1 MLKDNVLEYLFYR
14 FNPYFPERDL
24 PVYEI
29 NPADPQ
35 DINVKLGLC
44 HTLLDQKSPPVQ
56 KSQIIISLC
65 LSLLTDALEVNAR
78 ISCCVYPEIEW
89 PSSVNTLA
97 TRMLDVALNSL
108 KKHLILSDR
117 FLISLLNF
125 IWEAI
130 IWNDKYRGM
139 FVMDNGVYK
148 LLDLITLTRP
158 PIQCLALA
166 LLCDVARA
174 GEAVAQM
181 ITWRASPAA
190 SDIHPILVRRGA
202 TIATLLAA
210 IFRDECYIKKV
221 NLSSDGVLQDL
232 NYPLMSPEI
241 REELKSYD
249 VSQEPSTRVPE
260 SLAASDLA
268 GSRMSKTILVLC
280 SHYLTFKLN
289 ETWIETKTQCPGLL
303 SQDNDILEEFLHIAK
318 GWAKEV
324 QQLQEGIIKKSK
336 EKEYASECSLYEFLS
351 RVRLNIALDALREIR
366 CMARSTDHFQISHA
380 LLHDAVWEQ
389 QRRAELSKNLQ
400 APIIKTY
407 TAPLDVQVL

>member
-336 EKEYASECSLYEFLS
+336 EK
-351 RVRLNIALDALREIR
+351 NI
-366 CMARSTDHFQISHA
+366 TGQH
-380 LLHDAVWEQ
+380 
-389 QRRAELSKNLQ
+389 
-400 APIIKTY
+400 IKVSSIE
-407 TAPLDVQVL
+407 PKEKKIFGK